1 MKNTCLLLT
10 AFACLLTA
18 CDQPTTPKADN
29 TPAAKTENAAAA
41 SAQPAAKAENTA
53 AASDKPAAKTENAA
67 AASDKSAAK
76 AENAAAASDKPAAK
90 AENAAAA
97 SDKPA
102 AKADNTAA
110 ANDKPAAKAENTA
123 AASDK
128 PAAKAENTA
137 AASDK
142 PAVGDNKTDSAPP
155 AAPPAFKTAAEALP
169 YLESLLPYDIADS
182 HFHSVSLDNNTYTFT
197 AVIKGVEDAAAFQAG
212 HDMAALQ
219 TAYRKGS
226 LPYLCAQEPFTTL
239 WAKKKI
245 RNIHLDY
252 QDEHGNPIMQ
262 NDIDAAACTDVEAP
276 ATPITPKPAPAAAG

>member
-29 TPAAKTENAAAA
+29 TPAAKAESAAAASDKPAAKAENAAAT
-41 SAQPAAKAENTA
+41 SDKPAAKAENTA
-53 AASDKPAAKTENAA
+53 ATSDKPAAKAENAAATSDKPAAKTENAA
-67 AASDKSAAK
+67 AASDK
-76 AENAAAASDKPAAK
+76 
-90 AENAAAA
+90 
-97 SDKPA
+97 
-102 AKADNTAA
+102 
-110 ANDKPAAKAENTA
+110 
-123 AASDK
+123 
-128 PAAKAENTA
+128 
-137 AASDK
+137 
-142 PAVGDNKTDSAPP
+142 PAVGDNKTDTAPP
-155 AAPPAFKTAAEALP
+155 AAPPTFKTAAEALP

>member
-1 MKNTCLLLT
+1 MKNTYLLLT

-29 TPAAKTENAAAA
+29 TPAAKAENAAAA
-41 SAQPAAKAENTA
+41 SDKPAAKAENTAATSDKPAAKAENTA

-67 AASDKSAAK
+67 AA
-76 AENAAAASDKPAAK
+76 NDKPAAK

-97 SDKPA
+97 
-102 AKADNTAA
+102 
-110 ANDKPAAKAENTA
+110 NDKPAAKAENVA
-123 AASDK
+123 ATSDK
-128 PAAKAENTA
+128 PAAKTENAA

-142 PAVGDNKTDSAPP
+142 PAVGDNKTDTAPP
-155 AAPPAFKTAAEALP
+155 AAPPTFKTAAEALP

-226 LPYLCAQEPFTTL
+226 LPYLCAQEPFATL

>member
-18 CDQPTTPKADN
+18 CDQPATP
-29 TPAAKTENAAAA
+29 KTENTAAAT
-41 SAQPAAKAENTA
+41 SDKPAAKAENTA
-53 AASDKPAAKTENAA
+53 AASDKPAT
-67 AASDKSAAK
+67 K

-97 SDKPA
+97 
-102 AKADNTAA
+102 
-110 ANDKPAAKAENTA
+110 ANDKPAAKAENAAATSDKPAAKTENAA

-128 PAAKAENTA
+128 P
-137 AASDK
+137 
-142 PAVGDNKTDSAPP
+142 PVGDNKTDTAPP
-155 AAPPAFKTAAEALP
+155 AAPPTFKTAAEALP

>member
-10 AFACLLTA
+10 AFASLLTA
-18 CDQPTTPKADN
+18 CDQPTTPKANN
-29 TPAAKTENAAAA
+29 TPAVKIENTATT
-41 SAQPAAKAENTA
+41 SDKPAAKAEDTA
-53 AASDKPAAKTENAA
+53 AASDKPAAQ
-67 AASDKSAAK
+67 
-76 AENAAAASDKPAAK
+76 AENAAATGDKPAAK

-102 AKADNTAA
+102 AKAESAA
-110 ANDKPAAKAENTA
+110 
-123 AASDK
+123 
-128 PAAKAENTA
+128 
-137 AASDK
+137 
-142 PAVGDNKTDSAPP
+142 GDNKTDTAPP
-155 AAPPAFKTAAEALP
+155 ATPPTFKTAAEALP

-182 HFHSVSLDNNTYTFT
+182 SFRSVRLDNNTYTFT

-226 LPYLCAQEPFTTL
+226 LPYLCTQEPLATL

-252 QDEHGNPIMQ
+252 QDEHGSPIMQ

-276 ATPITPKPAPAAAG
+276 ATPITPKPVSAAAG

>member
-41 SAQPAAKAENTA
+41 SDKPAAKAENVA
-53 AASDKPAAKTENAA
+53 ATSDKPAAKAENAA
-67 AASDKSAAK
+67 ATSDKPAAK

-90 AENAAAA
+90 AENAAA
-97 SDKPA
+97 
-102 AKADNTAA
+102 T
-110 ANDKPAAKAENTA
+110 
-123 AASDK
+123 SDK

-137 AASDK
+137 AD
-142 PAVGDNKTDSAPP
+142 DNKTDTAP
-155 AAPPAFKTAAEALP
+155 AAPPTFKTAAEALP

-276 ATPITPKPAPAAAG
+276 ATPITPKPAPAAEG

>member
-1 MKNTCLLLT
+1 MKNTYLLLT

-29 TPAAKTENAAAA
+29 TPAT
-41 SAQPAAKAENTA
+41 KAENTA
-53 AASDKPAAKTENAA
+53 AASDKPAAKVENTA
-67 AASDKSAAK
+67 AASDT
-76 AENAAAASDKPAAK
+76 PAAK
-90 AENAAAA
+90 AENA
-97 SDKPA
+97 
-102 AKADNTAA
+102 
-110 ANDKPAAKAENTA
+110 A

-142 PAVGDNKTDSAPP
+142 PAAGDNKTDTAPP
-155 AAPPAFKTAAEALP
+155 ATPPTFKTAAEALP

-182 HFHSVSLDNNTYTFT
+182 SFRSVRLSDNTFTFT
-197 AVIKGVEDAAAFQAG
+197 AVIKGVEDAAAFKAG

-219 TAYRKGS
+219 TAYHKGS
-226 LPYLCAQEPFTTL
+226 LPYLCAQEPLAIL

-245 RNIHLDY
+245 RSIRLDY

-262 NDIDAAACTDVEAP
+262 YDIDAADCAGVEAP
-276 ATPITPKPAPAAAG
+276 QTPITPKTATPPEAG

>member
-18 CDQPTTPKADN
+18 CDQPATP
-29 TPAAKTENAAAA
+29 KTENTAAATSDKPTA
-41 SAQPAAKAENTA
+41 KAENTATTSDKSAAKAENTA
-53 AASDKPAAKTENAA
+53 AASDKPAAK
-67 AASDKSAAK
+67 
-76 AENAAAASDKPAAK
+76 AENAAAAANDKPAAK
-90 AENAAAA
+90 AE
-97 SDKPA
+97 
-102 AKADNTAA
+102 NTAA

-123 AASDK
+123 AASNKPAAKAENAAAANDK

-137 AASDK
+137 
-142 PAVGDNKTDSAPP
+142 GDNKTDIAPP
-155 AAPPAFKTAAEALP
+155 VAPPIFKTAAEALP

>member
-18 CDQPTTPKADN
+18 CDQATTPKA
-29 TPAAKTENAAAA
+29 ENAAAT
-41 SAQPAAKAENTA
+41 SDKPAAKAENAAATSDKSATKAENTA
-53 AASDKPAAKTENAA
+53 ATNDKPAAKAENAAATSDKPAAKTENAA
-67 AASDKSAAK
+67 AASDKPAVK
-76 AENAAAASDKPAAK
+76 AENAAATSDKPAA
-90 AENAAAA
+90 
-97 SDKPA
+97 
-102 AKADNTAA
+102 
-110 ANDKPAAKAENTA
+110 
-123 AASDK
+123 
-128 PAAKAENTA
+128 
-137 AASDK
+137 
-142 PAVGDNKTDSAPP
+142 GDNKTDTTP
-155 AAPPAFKTAAEALP
+155 AAPPTFKTAAEALP

-276 ATPITPKPAPAAAG
+276 ATPITPKPAPAVAG

>member
-1 MKNTCLLLT
+1 MKNTYLLLT

-29 TPAAKTENAAAA
+29 TPAAK
-41 SAQPAAKAENTA
+41 
-53 AASDKPAAKTENAA
+53 
-67 AASDKSAAK
+67 
-76 AENAAAASDKPAAK
+76 AENAAATSDKPAAK

-102 AKADNTAA
+102 AKTENAAAAANDKPAAKAENTAA

-123 AASDK
+123 AANDK

-137 AASDK
+137 AANDK
-142 PAVGDNKTDSAPP
+142 PAAKAENTAGDNKTDIAPP
-155 AAPPAFKTAAEALP
+155 AAPPIFKTAAEALP

-226 LPYLCAQEPFTTL
+226 LPYLCAQEPFATL

>member
-1 MKNTCLLLT
+1 MKNTYLLLT

-29 TPAAKTENAAAA
+29 TPAAK
-41 SAQPAAKAENTA
+41 AENTA
-53 AASDKPAAKTENAA
+53 AASDKPAAKAENTATASDKPAAKAENAA
-67 AASDKSAAK
+67 ATSDKPAAK

-90 AENAAAA
+90 AENAAA
-97 SDKPA
+97 
-102 AKADNTAA
+102 
-110 ANDKPAAKAENTA
+110 
-123 AASDK
+123 
-128 PAAKAENTA
+128 
-137 AASDK
+137 
-142 PAVGDNKTDSAPP
+142 GDNKTDTAP
-155 AAPPAFKTAAEALP
+155 AAPPTFKTAAEALP

-276 ATPITPKPAPAAAG
+276 ATPITPKPAPAVAG

>member
-1 MKNTCLLLT
+1 MKNTYLLLT

-29 TPAAKTENAAAA
+29 TPAAK
-41 SAQPAAKAENTA
+41 AENT
-53 AASDKPAAKTENAA
+53 
-67 AASDKSAAK
+67 
-76 AENAAAASDKPAAK
+76 AAASDKPAAK

-102 AKADNTAA
+102 AKV
-110 ANDKPAAKAENTA
+110 ENAA

-142 PAVGDNKTDSAPP
+142 PAVGDNKTDTTT
-155 AAPPAFKTAAEALP
+155 AAPPTFKTAAEALP

-226 LPYLCAQEPFTTL
+226 LPYLCAQEPFATL

-276 ATPITPKPAPAAAG
+276 ATPITPKPASAAVG

>member
-1 MKNTCLLLT
+1 MKNTYLLLT

-29 TPAAKTENAAAA
+29 TPAAKAENAAA
-41 SAQPAAKAENTA
+41 T
-53 AASDKPAAKTENAA
+53 SDKP
-67 AASDKSAAK
+67 AAK

-102 AKADNTAA
+102 AKAENTAA
-110 ANDKPAAKAENTA
+110 ASDKSAAKAENTA

-128 PAAKAENTA
+128 PT
-137 AASDK
+137 
-142 PAVGDNKTDSAPP
+142 VGDNKTDTTP
-155 AAPPAFKTAAEALP
+155 AAPPTFKTAAEALP

-226 LPYLCAQEPFTTL
+226 LPYLCAQEPFATL

-276 ATPITPKPAPAAAG
+276 ATPITPKLAPAAAG

>member
-1 MKNTCLLLT
+1 MKNTYLLLT

-29 TPAAKTENAAAA
+29 TPAAKAENAAA
-41 SAQPAAKAENTA
+41 T
-53 AASDKPAAKTENAA
+53 SDKP
-67 AASDKSAAK
+67 AAK

-90 AENAAAA
+90 AENAAAT
-97 SDKPA
+97 S
-102 AKADNTAA
+102 
-110 ANDKPAAKAENTA
+110 DKPAAKAENA
-123 AASDK
+123 AAASDKPAVKAENAAATSDK

-142 PAVGDNKTDSAPP
+142 PAVGDNKTDTTP
-155 AAPPAFKTAAEALP
+155 AAPPTFKTAAEALP

-226 LPYLCAQEPFTTL
+226 LPYLCAQEPFATL

>member
-1 MKNTCLLLT
+1 MKNTYLLLT

-29 TPAAKTENAAAA
+29 TPAAK
-41 SAQPAAKAENTA
+41 
-53 AASDKPAAKTENAA
+53 
-67 AASDKSAAK
+67 
-76 AENAAAASDKPAAK
+76 AENAAATSDKPAAK

-102 AKADNTAA
+102 AKT
-110 ANDKPAAKAENTA
+110 ENAA

-137 AASDK
+137 AAASDK
-142 PAVGDNKTDSAPP
+142 PAAKAENAAGDNKTDTAPP
-155 AAPPAFKTAAEALP
+155 AAPPTFKTAAEALP

>member
-1 MKNTCLLLT
+1 MKTQLALLT
-10 AFACLLTA
+10 ALALLLAA
-18 CDQPTTPKADN
+18 CDQPAPKNEKPAAAQNNKTTETGKTPQPNSDNKADKPATDTKTGNKAPQPNSDNKNN
-29 TPAAKTENAAAA
+29 TPAADTKTG
-41 SAQPAAKAENTA
+41 
-53 AASDKPAAKTENAA
+53 DKPATSDSKT
-67 AASDKSAAK
+67 DT
-76 AENAAAASDKPAAK
+76 P
-90 AENAAAA
+90 
-97 SDKPA
+97 
-102 AKADNTAA
+102 ADNKDQPKDEA
-110 ANDKPAAKAENTA
+110 PAT
-123 AASDK
+123 
-128 PAAKAENTA
+128 P
-137 AASDK
+137 
-142 PAVGDNKTDSAPP
+142 APP
-155 AAPPAFKTAAEALP
+155 PTFKTAAEALP

-226 LPYLCAQEPFTTL
+226 LPYLCAQEPFATL

-276 ATPITPKPAPAAAG
+276 ATPITPKLAPAAAG

>member
-1 MKNTCLLLT
+1 MKNTYLLLT

-29 TPAAKTENAAAA
+29 TPAAKAENAAATSDKPAAKAENAAAA
-41 SAQPAAKAENTA
+41 SDKPAAKAENTA
-53 AASDKPAAKTENAA
+53 ATSDKPAAK
-67 AASDKSAAK
+67 
-76 AENAAAASDKPAAK
+76 AENTAAAASDKPAAK

-102 AKADNTAA
+102 AKAENTAA
-110 ANDKPAAKAENTA
+110 ASDKSAAKAENTA

-128 PAAKAENTA
+128 PT
-137 AASDK
+137 
-142 PAVGDNKTDSAPP
+142 VGDNKTDTTP
-155 AAPPAFKTAAEALP
+155 AAPPTFKTAAEALP

-226 LPYLCAQEPFTTL
+226 LPYLCAQEPFATL

-276 ATPITPKPAPAAAG
+276 ATPITPKLAPAAAG

>member
-29 TPAAKTENAAAA
+29 TPAAKAENAAAA
-41 SAQPAAKAENTA
+41 SDKPAAKAENTA

-67 AASDKSAAK
+67 AASDK
-76 AENAAAASDKPAAK
+76 PAAK
-90 AENAAAA
+90 AEN
-97 SDKPA
+97 
-102 AKADNTAA
+102 TAA
-110 ANDKPAAKAENTA
+110 TSDKPAAKAENTA

-137 AASDK
+137 A
-142 PAVGDNKTDSAPP
+142 GDNKTDTAP
-155 AAPPAFKTAAEALP
+155 AAPPTFKTAAEALP

-226 LPYLCAQEPFTTL
+226 LPYLCAQEPFATL

-276 ATPITPKPAPAAAG
+276 ATPITPKPASAAAG

>member
-1 MKNTCLLLT
+1 MKNTYLLLT

-29 TPAAKTENAAAA
+29 TPAAK
-41 SAQPAAKAENTA
+41 AENTA
-53 AASDKPAAKTENAA
+53 AASDKPAAKAENTATASDKPAAKAENAA
-67 AASDKSAAK
+67 ATSDKPAAK

-90 AENAAAA
+90 AENAAA
-97 SDKPA
+97 
-102 AKADNTAA
+102 
-110 ANDKPAAKAENTA
+110 
-123 AASDK
+123 
-128 PAAKAENTA
+128 
-137 AASDK
+137 
-142 PAVGDNKTDSAPP
+142 GDNKTDTAP
-155 AAPPAFKTAAEALP
+155 AAPPTFKTAAEALP

>member
-29 TPAAKTENAAAA
+29 TPAAKAENTATA
-41 SAQPAAKAENTA
+41 SDKPAAKAENTA
-53 AASDKPAAKTENAA
+53 ATSDKPAAKAENAAATSDKPAAKAENAAATSDKPAAKTENAA
-67 AASDKSAAK
+67 AASDK
-76 AENAAAASDKPAAK
+76 
-90 AENAAAA
+90 
-97 SDKPA
+97 
-102 AKADNTAA
+102 
-110 ANDKPAAKAENTA
+110 
-123 AASDK
+123 
-128 PAAKAENTA
+128 
-137 AASDK
+137 
-142 PAVGDNKTDSAPP
+142 PAVGDNKTDTAPP
-155 AAPPAFKTAAEALP
+155 AAPPTFKTAAEALP

-226 LPYLCAQEPFTTL
+226 LPYLCAQEPFATL

-276 ATPITPKPAPAAAG
+276 ATPITPKPASAAAG

>member
-1 MKNTCLLLT
+1 MKNTYLLLT

-29 TPAAKTENAAAA
+29 TPAAK
-41 SAQPAAKAENTA
+41 
-53 AASDKPAAKTENAA
+53 
-67 AASDKSAAK
+67 
-76 AENAAAASDKPAAK
+76 AENAAATSDKPAAK

-102 AKADNTAA
+102 AKAENTAA
-110 ANDKPAAKAENTA
+110 TSDKPAAKAENTA

-142 PAVGDNKTDSAPP
+142 PTVGDNKTDTTP
-155 AAPPAFKTAAEALP
+155 AAPPTFKTAAEALP

-226 LPYLCAQEPFTTL
+226 LPYLCAQEPFATL

-276 ATPITPKPAPAAAG
+276 ATPITPKPASAAVG

>member
-10 AFACLLTA
+10 AFASLLTA
-18 CDQPTTPKADN
+18 CDQPTTPKANN
-29 TPAAKTENAAAA
+29 TPAAKIESTATT
-41 SAQPAAKAENTA
+41 SDKPAAKVEDTA
-53 AASDKPAAKTENAA
+53 AASDKPT
-67 AASDKSAAK
+67 AK

-90 AENAAAA
+90 AGNAAAA

-102 AKADNTAA
+102 AKAESVA
-110 ANDKPAAKAENTA
+110 
-123 AASDK
+123 
-128 PAAKAENTA
+128 
-137 AASDK
+137 
-142 PAVGDNKTDSAPP
+142 GDNKTDTAPP
-155 AAPPAFKTAAEALP
+155 ATPPTFKTAAEALP

-182 HFHSVSLDNNTYTFT
+182 SFRSVRLDNNTYTFT

-226 LPYLCAQEPFTTL
+226 LPYLCAQEPLATL

-252 QDEHGNPIMQ
+252 QDEHGSPIMQ

-276 ATPITPKPAPAAAG
+276 ATLITPKPMSAAAG

>member
-10 AFACLLTA
+10 AFAYLLTA

-29 TPAAKTENAAAA
+29 TPAAK
-41 SAQPAAKAENTA
+41 
-53 AASDKPAAKTENAA
+53 
-67 AASDKSAAK
+67 

-90 AENAAAA
+90 AENTAAT

-102 AKADNTAA
+102 AKAENTAAASAKPAAKTENAAA

-123 AASDK
+123 AANDK
-128 PAAKAENTA
+128 PAAKTENA
-137 AASDK
+137 AAANDN
-142 PAVGDNKTDSAPP
+142 PPVGDNKTDTAPP
-155 AAPPAFKTAAEALP
+155 AAPPTFKTAAEALP

-276 ATPITPKPAPAAAG
+276 ATPIAPKPAPAAAG

>member
-18 CDQPTTPKADN
+18 CDQPAPKNDTAKAE
-29 TPAAKTENAAAA
+29 TPAASGDT
-41 SAQPAAKAENTA
+41 
-53 AASDKPAAKTENAA
+53 
-67 AASDKSAAK
+67 
-76 AENAAAASDKPAAK
+76 PAAK

-97 SDKPA
+97 R
-102 AKADNTAA
+102 
-110 ANDKPAAKAENTA
+110 DKPAAKAENTA

-128 PAAKAENTA
+128 PAAKAENA
-137 AASDK
+137 A
-142 PAVGDNKTDSAPP
+142 GDNKTDTAPP
-155 AAPPAFKTAAEALP
+155 AAPPTFKTAAEALP

-262 NDIDAAACTDVEAP
+262 NDIDAAACTGAEAP
-276 ATPITPKPAPAAAG
+276 ATPITPQPGSASSGPGAKAQEGEGGLDKPVARP

>member
-1 MKNTCLLLT
+1 MKNTYLLLT

-29 TPAAKTENAAAA
+29 TP
-41 SAQPAAKAENTA
+41 
-53 AASDKPAAKTENAA
+53 
-67 AASDKSAAK
+67 AAK

-102 AKADNTAA
+102 AKAENAA
-110 ANDKPAAKAENTA
+110 AASDKPAAKAENTA

-128 PAAKAENTA
+128 PAAKAENAAATSDKPAAKVENAAAASDKPAAKAENAA

-142 PAVGDNKTDSAPP
+142 PAVGDNKTDTTP
-155 AAPPAFKTAAEALP
+155 AAPPTFKTAAEALP

-226 LPYLCAQEPFTTL
+226 LPYLCAQEPFATL

>member
-1 MKNTCLLLT
+1 MKNTYLLLT

-18 CDQPTTPKADN
+18 CDQPATPKADN
-29 TPAAKTENAAAA
+29 TPAAK
-41 SAQPAAKAENTA
+41 
-53 AASDKPAAKTENAA
+53 
-67 AASDKSAAK
+67 
-76 AENAAAASDKPAAK
+76 AENAAATSDKPAAK

-102 AKADNTAA
+102 AKAENTAA
-110 ANDKPAAKAENTA
+110 ASDKPAAKAENTA

-142 PAVGDNKTDSAPP
+142 PAVGDNKTDTTP
-155 AAPPAFKTAAEALP
+155 AAPPTFKTAAEALP

>member
-1 MKNTCLLLT
+1 MKNTYLLLT

-29 TPAAKTENAAAA
+29 TPAAK
-41 SAQPAAKAENTA
+41 
-53 AASDKPAAKTENAA
+53 
-67 AASDKSAAK
+67 
-76 AENAAAASDKPAAK
+76 AENAAATSDKPAAK

-97 SDKPA
+97 S
-102 AKADNTAA
+102 
-110 ANDKPAAKAENTA
+110 DKPAAKAENTA

-142 PAVGDNKTDSAPP
+142 PTVGDNKTDTTP
-155 AAPPAFKTAAEALP
+155 AAPPTFKTAAEALP

-226 LPYLCAQEPFTTL
+226 LPYLCAQEPFATL

-276 ATPITPKPAPAAAG
+276 ATPITPKPASAAVG

>member
-29 TPAAKTENAAAA
+29 TPAAKAENAAAA
-41 SAQPAAKAENTA
+41 SDKPAAKAENTTAASDKPAAKAENTA
-53 AASDKPAAKTENAA
+53 AAN
-67 AASDKSAAK
+67 
-76 AENAAAASDKPAAK
+76 DKPAAK

-102 AKADNTAA
+102 AKAENTAA
-110 ANDKPAAKAENTA
+110 ASDKPAAKAENTAAAASDKPAAKTENAA

-142 PAVGDNKTDSAPP
+142 PAVGDNKTDTTP
-155 AAPPAFKTAAEALP
+155 AAPPTFKTAAEALP

>member
-18 CDQPTTPKADN
+18 CDQATTPKA
-29 TPAAKTENAAAA
+29 ENAAAT
-41 SAQPAAKAENTA
+41 SDKPAAKAENA
-53 AASDKPAAKTENAA
+53 AATSDKPAAKTENAA
-67 AASDKSAAK
+67 AASDKPAVK
-76 AENAAAASDKPAAK
+76 AENAAATSDKPAA
-90 AENAAAA
+90 
-97 SDKPA
+97 
-102 AKADNTAA
+102 
-110 ANDKPAAKAENTA
+110 
-123 AASDK
+123 
-128 PAAKAENTA
+128 
-137 AASDK
+137 
-142 PAVGDNKTDSAPP
+142 GDNKTDTTP
-155 AAPPAFKTAAEALP
+155 AAPPTFKTAAEALP

-276 ATPITPKPAPAAAG
+276 ATPITPKPAPAVAG

>member
-1 MKNTCLLLT
+1 MKNTCLLLI

-29 TPAAKTENAAAA
+29 TPAAK
-41 SAQPAAKAENTA
+41 
-53 AASDKPAAKTENAA
+53 
-67 AASDKSAAK
+67 
-76 AENAAAASDKPAAK
+76 AENAAAAANDKPAAK
-90 AENAAAA
+90 AE
-97 SDKPA
+97 
-102 AKADNTAA
+102 NTAA

-128 PAAKAENTA
+128 PAAKAENAATA
-137 AASDK
+137 NDK
-142 PAVGDNKTDSAPP
+142 PAAKAENTAGDNKTDIAPP
-155 AAPPAFKTAAEALP
+155 AAPPIFKTAAEALP

-226 LPYLCAQEPFTTL
+226 LPCLCAQEPFATL

>member
-1 MKNTCLLLT
+1 ML
-10 AFACLLTA
+10 FRS
-18 CDQPTTPKADN
+18 TPKADN
-29 TPAAKTENAAAA
+29 TP
-41 SAQPAAKAENTA
+41 
-53 AASDKPAAKTENAA
+53 
-67 AASDKSAAK
+67 
-76 AENAAAASDKPAAK
+76 AAASDKPAAK

-97 SDKPA
+97 S
-102 AKADNTAA
+102 
-110 ANDKPAAKAENTA
+110 DKPAAKAENTA

-142 PAVGDNKTDSAPP
+142 PAAKAENTAAANDKPAAKAENTAAANDKPAAKAENAAAASDKSAVGDNKTDTTP
-155 AAPPAFKTAAEALP
+155 AAPPTFKTAAEALP

-262 NDIDAAACTDVEAP
+262 NDIDAEIGRAHV
-276 ATPITPKPAPAAAG
+276 

>member
-1 MKNTCLLLT
+1 MKNTYLLLT

-18 CDQPTTPKADN
+18 CNQPTTPKADN
-29 TPAAKTENAAAA
+29 T
-41 SAQPAAKAENTA
+41 
-53 AASDKPAAKTENAA
+53 
-67 AASDKSAAK
+67 
-76 AENAAAASDKPAAK
+76 
-90 AENAAAA
+90 
-97 SDKPA
+97 
-102 AKADNTAA
+102 
-110 ANDKPAAKAENTA
+110 PAAKAENTA

-137 AASDK
+137 ATSDK
-142 PAVGDNKTDSAPP
+142 PAAKVENAAATSDKPAAKAENAAATSDKPAAKTENTAAGDNKTDTAPS
-155 AAPPAFKTAAEALP
+155 AAPPTFKTAAEALP

>member
-29 TPAAKTENAAAA
+29 TPAAK
-41 SAQPAAKAENTA
+41 AENTA
-53 AASDKPAAKTENAA
+53 AASDKSATKVDNAA
-67 AASDKSAAK
+67 AASDKPAAK
-76 AENAAAASDKPAAK
+76 AENVAATSDKPAAKAENVAAASDKPAAK

-102 AKADNTAA
+102 AKAENAA
-110 ANDKPAAKAENTA
+110 A
-123 AASDK
+123 
-128 PAAKAENTA
+128 
-137 AASDK
+137 
-142 PAVGDNKTDSAPP
+142 GDNKTDTAP
-155 AAPPAFKTAAEALP
+155 AAPPTFKTAAEALP

-197 AVIKGVEDAAAFQAG
+197 AIIKGVEDAAAFQAG

-226 LPYLCAQEPFTTL
+226 LPYLCAQEPFATL

-276 ATPITPKPAPAAAG
+276 ATPITPKPASAAVG

>member
-29 TPAAKTENAAAA
+29 TPAAK
-41 SAQPAAKAENTA
+41 
-53 AASDKPAAKTENAA
+53 
-67 AASDKSAAK
+67 

-90 AENAAAA
+90 AEN
-97 SDKPA
+97 
-102 AKADNTAA
+102 T
-110 ANDKPAAKAENTA
+110 T

-128 PAAKAENTA
+128 PAAKAENA
-137 AASDK
+137 AVASDK
-142 PAVGDNKTDSAPP
+142 PAVKAENAAATSDKPAAGDNKTDTTP
-155 AAPPAFKTAAEALP
+155 AAPPTFKTAAEALP

-276 ATPITPKPAPAAAG
+276 ATPITPKPAPAVAG

>member
-41 SAQPAAKAENTA
+41 SDKPAAKAENVA
-53 AASDKPAAKTENAA
+53 ATSDKP
-67 AASDKSAAK
+67 AAK

-90 AENAAAA
+90 AENAAA
-97 SDKPA
+97 
-102 AKADNTAA
+102 T
-110 ANDKPAAKAENTA
+110 
-123 AASDK
+123 SDK

-137 AASDK
+137 AD
-142 PAVGDNKTDSAPP
+142 DNKTDTAP
-155 AAPPAFKTAAEALP
+155 AAPPTFKTAAEALP

-226 LPYLCAQEPFTTL
+226 LPYLCAQEPFATL

-276 ATPITPKPAPAAAG
+276 ATPITPKPAPAAEG

>member
-1 MKNTCLLLT
+1 MKNTYLLLT

-29 TPAAKTENAAAA
+29 TPAAK
-41 SAQPAAKAENTA
+41 AENTA
-53 AASDKPAAKTENAA
+53 AASDKPAAK
-67 AASDKSAAK
+67 
-76 AENAAAASDKPAAK
+76 AENVAAASDKPAAK

-97 SDKPA
+97 S
-102 AKADNTAA
+102 
-110 ANDKPAAKAENTA
+110 DKPAAKAENTA

-142 PAVGDNKTDSAPP
+142 PAVGDNKTDTTP
-155 AAPPAFKTAAEALP
+155 AAPPTFKTAAEALP

-197 AVIKGVEDAAAFQAG
+197 AVIKGVEDAAAFQVG

-226 LPYLCAQEPFTTL
+226 LPYLCAQEPFATL

>member
-41 SAQPAAKAENTA
+41 SDKPAAKAENTTA
-53 AASDKPAAKTENAA
+53 TSDKPAAK
-67 AASDKSAAK
+67 
-76 AENAAAASDKPAAK
+76 AENTAAASDKPAAK

-155 AAPPAFKTAAEALP
+155 AAPPTFKTAAEALP

-197 AVIKGVEDAAAFQAG
+197 AVIKGG

>member
-10 AFACLLTA
+10 AFACLLIA

-29 TPAAKTENAAAA
+29 TPAAKAENAAAT
-41 SAQPAAKAENTA
+41 SN
-53 AASDKPAAKTENAA
+53 KP
-67 AASDKSAAK
+67 AAK

-90 AENAAAA
+90 AENAA
-97 SDKPA
+97 
-102 AKADNTAA
+102 
-110 ANDKPAAKAENTA
+110 
-123 AASDK
+123 
-128 PAAKAENTA
+128 
-137 AASDK
+137 
-142 PAVGDNKTDSAPP
+142 GDNKTDTAPP
-155 AAPPAFKTAAEALP
+155 AAPPTFKTAAEALP